1 MKQFMASHVLGNSD
15 KTWWLLGS
23 RNVGKGVCLLP
34 RVSSG
39 QGRTASCFP
48 AVLAGTKKNPN
59 FPKGVCYLLNNPF
72 YLLNK

>member
-39 QGRTASCFP
+39 QGHTASCFP
-48 AVLAGTKKNPN
+48 AVLAGTKK
-59 FPKGVCYLLNNPF
+59 KILISLKACVIY
-72 YLLNK
+72 